1 MKICQENLCE
11 KLSTALKRS
20 GENETKSYT
29 YETTSDNRAFTYVYT
44 TEVIVKNILTC
55 MKTTIDISLTSRK
68 LSS

>member
-1 MKICQENLCE
+1 MKICQENLSE

-44 TEVIVKNILTC
+44 TEVTVKNILNLHENYDRYQF
-55 MKTTIDISLTSRK
+55 DITQA
-68 LSS
+68 